1 MMPPATDLSAGVAVD
16 VVEETNQGQQGWG
29 GIGAVL
35 LLVMVDGRQCN
46 DISWISFLITF
57 PPPESLFRFEVMKP
71 RVRSMTERIRS
82 TMWKNRQIILKT
94 ILQRVTSRER
104 IKLN

>member
-1 MMPPATDLSAGVAVD
+1 MMTPATDLSAGVAVD
-16 VVEETNQGQQGWG
+16 VVEETNQGHQGWG

-35 LLVMVDGRQCN
+35 LLVMVDGSQCCN
-46 DISWISFLITF
+46 DISFLITF
-57 PPPESLFRFEVMKP
+57 PPPDSLLRFEVMKP

-94 ILQRVTSRER
+94 ILH
-104 IKLN
+104 